1 MTYRPAA
8 GSSPLSIHSTFVVQF
23 RDETDV
29 AYGRIAGRIEHV
41 ASRESASFRSWPEM
55 KEFMANVL
63 GKVRTNA
70 PETT

>member
-1 MTYRPAA
+1 MTHRPAA
-8 GSSPLSIHSTFVVQF
+8 GKSPLSIHRAFVVQF

-29 AYGRIAGRIEHV
+29 VHGRIAGRIEHV
-41 ASRESASFRSWPEM
+41 ATRETASFRSWPEM